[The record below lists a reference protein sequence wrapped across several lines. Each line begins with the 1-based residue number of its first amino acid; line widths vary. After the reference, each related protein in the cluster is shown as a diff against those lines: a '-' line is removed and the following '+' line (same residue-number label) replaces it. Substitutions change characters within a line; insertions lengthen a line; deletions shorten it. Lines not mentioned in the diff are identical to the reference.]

1 MSHIS
6 FRWKVAYMLTAYL
19 LLYSIYIIQS
29 EWETGFFLRMR
40 RFFLPN
46 LLMGRLILV
55 SNLTVVHGYFSI
67 PKNSNQKLWI
77 QLLYKKYDTWSA
89 DVNTLIFYH
98 YIHLILQ
105 KFYFSPLDNLLVSLV
120 LTLLYVLPTLS
131 SETSIKIQNV
141 GNQSKQK

>member
-1 MSHIS
+1 MKSCLH
-6 FRWKVAYMLTAYL
+6 AYCLPATLQYL
-19 LLYSIYIIQS
+19 HNTIRVGDRIFW
-29 EWETGFFLRMR
+29 EWEGFFYLICYRGDWYWS
-40 RFFLPN
+40 PI
-46 LLMGRLILV
+46 LLWFMV
-55 SNLTVVHGYFSI
+55 YFSI
-67 PKNSNQKLWI
+67 PKKSNKKLWI

-89 DVNTLIFYH
+89 DVNTLIVYH

>member
-1 MSHIS
+1 MKSCLHAYCLPATLQYLHNTIRVGDRI
-6 FRWKVAYMLTAYL
+6 FFENEKVFL
-19 LLYSIYIIQS
+19 L
-29 EWETGFFLRMR
+29 
-40 RFFLPN
+40 
-46 LLMGRLILV
+46 GRLIQV

-141 GNQSKQK
+141 GN